1 MREHPP
7 DIASQSFIN
16 LLPKDL
22 MDELAKKTIKS
33 RRLHYN
39 QPKESVLQPEEL
51 IISGSLNHH
60 RLLDDLK
67 RHHEN
72 SDWKAFYQVAEK
84 VLRVKTN
91 NPIVRTIL
99 SEESGPIH
107 EEDEVSAEIA
117 RYFKEVYA
125 KDS

>member
-1 MREHPP
+1 M
-7 DIASQSFIN
+7 
-16 LLPKDL
+16 
-22 MDELAKKTIKS
+22 
-33 RRLHYN
+33 
-39 QPKESVLQPEEL
+39 
-51 IISGSLNHH
+51 
-60 RLLDDLK
+60 
-67 RHHEN
+67 
-72 SDWKAFYQVAEK
+72 
-84 VLRVKTN
+84 KTN

>member
-1 MREHPP
+1 M
-7 DIASQSFIN
+7 
-16 LLPKDL
+16 

-60 RLLDDLK
+60 RLLDDLM

-91 NPIVRTIL
+91 TR
-99 SEESGPIH
+99 
-107 EEDEVSAEIA
+107 
-117 RYFKEVYA
+117 
-125 KDS
+125 

>member
-1 MREHPP
+1 MKEHPP

-16 LLPKDL
+16 LIPKDL
-22 MDELAKKTIKS
+22 MDELAKKSNKT

-39 QPKESVLQPEEL
+39 QPRESVLQPEEL

-67 RHHEN
+67 KNHEN

-84 VLRVKTN
+84 VLIVKIN
-91 NPIVRTIL
+91 KPIVRTIL
-99 SEESGPIH
+99 SE
-107 EEDEVSAEIA
+107 
-117 RYFKEVYA
+117 
-125 KDS
+125 